1 MPTQKQTDYAV
12 DLAEDMGEDLD
23 EIVRKVT
30 DFDSWE
36 ECDVETASEI
46 IDYMLEELRER
57 REMEREP
64 WD

>member
-1 MPTQKQTDYAV
+1 MPTQRQTDYAI

-23 EIVRKVT
+23 DVVRKVT

-36 ECDVETASEI
+36 ECDVETASEV